1 MQSETAKLLGVTYLR
16 ESVFPLFT
24 PKRLL
29 IKKEEDTKRGIK
41 LRTHFDVRGSKWI
54 IKNPIPRPEVVLGGE
69 KGTQYRN
76 ELRIYDKQYSKKGY
90 TVHLPFDVIRDYKVT
105 KGLRF

>member
-1 MQSETAKLLGVTYLR
+1 VPPSITPFLLTW
-16 ESVFPLFT
+16 T
-24 PKRLL
+24 PRRWRFIL
-29 IKKEEDTKRGIK
+29 EEKHGKK

-76 ELRIYDKQYSKKGY
+76 ELRIYDKQYSKKTY
-90 TVHLPFDVIRDYKVT
+90 TVHLPFDSIRDYKVT